1 MGSAVAYLAVTGQG
15 EERRVAIEPLPFLIG
30 RRSTHP
36 LVIADPHLSR
46 DHAQIGLDEDGY
58 YLLDLAGGGTAVN
71 GLRAQRHRLMPGDRI
86 EFPACPGVGII
97 FDPAPDAAA
106 LMTQMRAVDR
116 AEGTGELEMLRL
128 FLDFARRLRS
138 AKLVGEVLAAM
149 LDSALR
155 LTGAERGL
163 VFLRGAQGEM
173 EVAAARSAPGAPP
186 ADAATISHSVVR
198 EAMNSAAEFVLT
210 GAPLAGDM
218 ASDLD
223 LGHSIVTHGLRTV
236 VCLPLHDPRLRAALA
251 SGASLGGSSAHLPRA
266 LGVLYLDSHAARPA
280 LSLVS
285 QDLLR
290 ALAGE
295 AANLVANVR
304 LAEAEERARRL
315 ERELDLAAAIQRGL
329 MAGEIPHLP
338 YLQVRGY
345 SVACRQIGGDFFDV
359 LRHPEGGEEG
369 ATVVLADISGKG
381 PAAALLASSLQGIAH
396 AQLLA
401 GCPLAV
407 IAATMNTFLRARP
420 VDDKYATVLLLRFRP
435 DGDLEYLNCGHQPP
449 FLVTAGGCQA
459 LTETCCPVGLLP
471 EPEFQPQRLRLAPG
485 DRILAASDGV
495 PDATN
500 ANGEFFGEA
509 RLRELAAQ
517 GAAPEAVVA
526 AVRAFCAGVPF
537 NDDCTLVEARFTAG
551 GAGRRA
557 KPRSA
562 PWPVPGFRATRPQRF
577 AGRLEFHGFSPSRG
591 RREPRCWPGATAAAH
606 GTAPEIAW
614 AAGRDIRRR
623 RRWGSSGRD
632 D

>member
-1 MGSAVAYLAVTGQG
+1 MASAVAYLSITGQG
-15 EERRVAIEPLPFLIG
+15 PDRRVALDPLPFTIG

-46 DHAQIGLDEDGY
+46 DHVQIGADEQGY
-58 YLLDLAGGGTAVN
+58 FLVDLTGGGGTTVN
-71 GLRAQRHRLMPGDRI
+71 GLRGPRHRLTPGDRI
-86 EFPACPGVGII
+86 EFPSCPGLGII
-97 FDPAPDAAA
+97 FDPAPDATV

-116 AEGTGELEMLRL
+116 SEATGELEMLRL

-163 VFLRGAQGEM
+163 VFLRGAGGELEM
-173 EVAAARSAPGAPP
+173 AAARSAPGGPP
-186 ADAATISHSVVR
+186 VDEATISHSVVR
-198 EAMNSAAEFVLT
+198 EALNSAAEFVLT

-223 LGHSIVTHGLRTV
+223 LGQSIVAQGLRTV

-251 SGASLGGSSAHLPRA
+251 GASLSGTSVQAPRA

-329 MAGEIPHLP
+329 MSGEIPNLP
-338 YLQVRGY
+338 YLHVRGH

-359 LRHPEGGEEG
+359 LQHSLAGEEG

-401 GCPLAV
+401 GRPLEV
-407 IAATMNTFLRARP
+407 IASTMNTFLRARP
-420 VDDKYATVLLLRFRP
+420 VEDKYATVLLLRFTP
-435 DGDLEYLNCGHQPP
+435 HGELEYLNCGHQPP
-449 FLVTAGGCQA
+449 LLVTAAGCQP

-471 EPEFQPQRLRLAPG
+471 NAEFHSLRLQLAPG
-485 DRILAASDGV
+485 DRLLASSDGV
-495 PDATN
+495 SDATN
-500 ANGEFFGEA
+500 AAGEFFGEE
-509 RLRELAAQ
+509 RLRNLAAE
-517 GAAPEAVVA
+517 GADPETVVA

-537 NDDCTLVEARFTAG
+537 NDDCTLVEARFLG
-551 GAGRRA
+551 PG
-557 KPRSA
+557 SA
-562 PWPVPGFRATRPQRF
+562 TQ
-577 AGRLEFHGFSPSRG
+577 
-591 RREPRCWPGATAAAH
+591 T
-606 GTAPEIAW
+606 
-614 AAGRDIRRR
+614 
-623 RRWGSSGRD
+623 
-632 D
+632 